1 LDYEIDM
8 NTVDPKVVGQMISVL
23 CEAML
28 KADHIDPT
36 VDECVIAFSRMT
48 EMVLDDK
55 ADTLVH

>member
-1 LDYEIDM
+1 MDYEIDM

-28 KADHIDPT
+28 KTDHIEPT